1 MVYSVLEILYNI
13 YQCSFKGR
21 ASNMVRKKAVKVIC
35 DPAFNGK
42 SKLSVNKCKIL
53 AVNSFQPTH
62 HPFFYNNR

>member
-42 SKLSVNKCKIL
+42 SKCE
-53 AVNSFQPTH
+53 
-62 HPFFYNNR
+62 